1 MPLPEID
8 IAPLLLVIR
17 ATACQP
23 RLARRLL
30 ARFDSPRAA
39 ATSFRAARHAREC
52 AIKYQTAI
60 ELQARLQD
68 PRLAEQVECDLQ
80 WLNAPGHHFLSPGS
94 NDYPGRLEEIDDP
107 PLGLFGLG
115 DTRLLTQ
122 PQLAVVGSRQP
133 SRYGRQVAIRLVSE
147 LTSAGL
153 VITSGMARGI
163 DGIAHRACLGAGGAT
178 IAVLGTGLDQV
189 YPREHHA
196 LQAEIGN
203 QGLVISEFPLGTGVE
218 PHQFPQRNRLVTG
231 LSLGTLIIEARLRS
245 GSLISARL
253 AMEQGREVFA
263 VPGSIH
269 SKLSEGCHQLLRDG
283 ATLTTSVED
292 ILNELP
298 EFSACVSDMPD
309 AFARLNLSP
318 LQHDLLQVLDL
329 EQQSCDRLA
338 ARLLQPAGDILG
350 ALVRL
355 EVQGLVRSQTGGYSL
370 VERWLT
376 ADSEPPSGS

>member
-17 ATACQP
+17 ATGCQP

-30 ARFDSPRAA
+30 ARFDCARDAVEK
-39 ATSFRAARHAREC
+39 FRATLHAAEC
-52 AIKYQTAI
+52 AIKYQTAVT
-60 ELQARLQD
+60 LQARFHD
-68 PRLAEQVECDLQ
+68 PLLAERVQRDLQ
-80 WLNAPGHHFLSPGS
+80 WLQAPDHYFLSSGS
-94 NDYPGRLEEIDDP
+94 TAYPGRLQEIDDP
-107 PLGLFGLG
+107 PLGLFGVG
-115 DTRLLTQ
+115 DIRLLAR

-133 SRYGRQVAIRLVSE
+133 SRYGRQVAVRLVSE

-153 VITSGMARGI
+153 VITSGLARGI
-163 DGIAHRACLGAGGAT
+163 DGIAHRACLGVGGAT
-178 IAVLGTGLDQV
+178 IAILGTGLDKV
-189 YPREHHA
+189 YPREHQA
-196 LQAEIGN
+196 LQAEIGD
-203 QGLVISEFPLGTGVE
+203 QGLVISEFPPGTGVE
-218 PHQFPQRNRLVTG
+218 SHQFPQRNRLVTG
-231 LSLGTLIIEARLRS
+231 LSLGTLIVEARLRS

-263 VPGSIH
+263 VPGSID

-283 ATLTTSVED
+283 ATLAARVGD

-298 EFSACVSDMPD
+298 DFVPCVPDTQDATSSAV
-309 AFARLNLSP
+309 LSS
-318 LQHDLLQVLDL
+318 LQRELLKILDL
-329 EQQSCDRLA
+329 ELQSCDRLA

-370 VERWLT
+370 VERWPK
-376 ADSEPPSGS
+376 AD

>member
-1 MPLPEID
+1 
-8 IAPLLLVIR
+8 
-17 ATACQP
+17 
-23 RLARRLL
+23 LARRLL
-30 ARFDSPRAA
+30 VRFDSAREAVA
-39 ATSFRAARHAREC
+39 SFRAAQHANEC

-60 ELQARLQD
+60 DLQARLRD
-68 PRLAEQVECDLQ
+68 PLLVARVQRDLQ
-80 WLNAPGHHFLSPGS
+80 WLEAPDHYFLSPGS
-94 NDYPGRLEEIDDP
+94 SVYPGRLQEIDDP
-107 PLGLFGLG
+107 PLGLFGVG
-115 DTRLLTQ
+115 DTQLLAQ

-133 SRYGRQVAIRLVSE
+133 SSYGRQVAGRLVSE

-178 IAVLGTGLDQV
+178 IAVLGTGIDLV
-189 YPREHHA
+189 YPREHQA
-196 LQAEIGN
+196 LQAEIGD
-203 QGLVISEFPLGTGVE
+203 QGLLISEFPLGTGVE
-218 PHQFPQRNRLVTG
+218 SHQFPQRNRLVTG
-231 LSLGTLIIEARLRS
+231 LSLGTLIVEARLRS

-263 VPGSIH
+263 VPGSIN
-269 SKLSEGCHQLLRDG
+269 SKLSDGCHQLLRDG
-283 ATLTTSVED
+283 ATLTASVED

-298 EFSACVSDMPD
+298 EFSPCISDTLDAMP
-309 AFARLNLSP
+309 ALNLSP
-318 LQHDLLQVLDL
+318 LQYELLKVLDL

-370 VERWLT
+370 TKRWPT
-376 ADSEPPSGS
+376 TDSKSPGGS